1 MQLSRVLT
9 FLLGCILVRIILA
22 VLAYHAGNSE
32 NQTGLVIMGWG
43 ALIIAV
49 GFIVLYIKGG
59 DVTADK
65 QLEIWEDDKKLWW
78 SNLRIF
84 HGMMYLAFFIS
95 AVIYKLPQ
103 SYLFLVVDVI
113 VGLLVWIAHN
123 LTGINF

>member
-9 FLLGCILVRIILA
+9 FLFGCILVRIILA
-22 VLAYHAGNSE
+22 VLAYLAGTYDNKI
-32 NQTGLVIMGWG
+32 GLVLMGWG

-49 GFIVLYIKGG
+49 GFLTLYFSGG
-59 DVTADK
+59 NATADK

-78 SNLRIF
+78 SNLRVF

-123 LTGINF
+123 MTGINF

>member
-9 FLLGCILVRIILA
+9 FLFGCILVRIILA
-22 VLAYHAGNSE
+22 VLAYLAGTYDNKI
-32 NQTGLVIMGWG
+32 GLVLMGWG

-49 GFIVLYIKGG
+49 GFLTLYFSGG
-59 DVTADK
+59 DATADK

-78 SNLRIF
+78 SNLRVF

-123 LTGINF
+123 MTGINF